1 MWRNIL
7 KYGLIAG
14 LVVAIPMNLMMA
26 TMSDH
31 APLAWGMV
39 FGYVTMLVALSAVF
53 IAIKRHRDTDLGGV
67 IAFWRALGLGL
78 GISAVAGLFYVAAWE
93 AALALT
99 HMDFAGSYANLLI
112 EQQKAKGVSGDAL
125 AKFAADMEA
134 FKADYANPFYRLPMT
149 FAEIF
154 PVGVLVSLV
163 SAALLRNPRFLAQR
177 RVAPRIGSADA
188 PTSGS

>member
-14 LVVAIPMNLMMA
+14 LVVAIPMNLMMV
-26 TMSDH
+26 TMHDH

-53 IAIKRHRDTDLGGV
+53 IAIKRYRDTELGGV
-67 IAFWRALGLGL
+67 IGFWPALALGL
-78 GISAVAGLFYVAAWE
+78 GISVIAGIIYSLAWE
-93 AALALT
+93 LSLALT
-99 HMDFAGSYANLLI
+99 HMDFATAYASTLI
-112 EQQKAKGVSGDAL
+112 AEKKAAGASAETIAQLTAEMD
-125 AKFAADMEA
+125 A
-134 FKADYANPFYRLPMT
+134 FKVQYANPLFRMPMT

-163 SAALLRNPRFLAQR
+163 SAALLRNSRFLAAR
-177 RVAPRIGSADA
+177 PA
-188 PTSGS
+188 

>member
-14 LVVAIPMNLMMA
+14 LVVAIPMNLMMV
-26 TMSDH
+26 TMHDH

-53 IAIKRHRDTDLGGV
+53 IAIKRYRDTELGGV
-67 IAFWRALGLGL
+67 IGFWPALALGL
-78 GISAVAGLFYVAAWE
+78 GISVFAGIIYALAWE
-93 AALALT
+93 LSLALT
-99 HMDFAGSYANLLI
+99 HMDFASAYANTLI
-112 EQQKAKGVSGDAL
+112 AEKKAAGASAETIAQLTAEMD
-125 AKFAADMEA
+125 A
-134 FKADYANPFYRLPMT
+134 FKVQYANPLFRMPMT

-163 SAALLRNPRFLAQR
+163 SAALLRNSRFLAAR
-177 RVAPRIGSADA
+177 PA
-188 PTSGS
+188 

>member
-14 LVVAIPMNLMMA
+14 LVVAIPMNLMMV
-26 TMSDH
+26 TMHDH

-53 IAIKRHRDTDLGGV
+53 IAIKRYRDTELGGV
-67 IAFWRALGLGL
+67 IGFWPALGLGL
-78 GISAVAGLFYVAAWE
+78 GISVFAGIIYALAWE
-93 AALALT
+93 LSLALT
-99 HMDFAGSYANLLI
+99 HMDFASAYANTLI
-112 EQQKAKGVSGDAL
+112 AEKKAAGASAETIAQLTAEMD
-125 AKFAADMEA
+125 A
-134 FKADYANPFYRLPMT
+134 FKVQYANPLFRMPMT

-163 SAALLRNPRFLAQR
+163 SAALLRNSRFLAAR
-177 RVAPRIGSADA
+177 PA
-188 PTSGS
+188 